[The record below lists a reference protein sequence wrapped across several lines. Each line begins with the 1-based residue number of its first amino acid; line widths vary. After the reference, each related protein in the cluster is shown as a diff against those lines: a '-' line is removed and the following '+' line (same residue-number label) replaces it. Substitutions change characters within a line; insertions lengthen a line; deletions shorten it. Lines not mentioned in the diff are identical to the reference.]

1 MCKMQA
7 DRRGLKY
14 ALYLLIAAFSVGVDQ
29 LTKYLA
35 VQYLKPIRT
44 YPLWDGVFQLTYLEN
59 RGAAWGML
67 QGQRWLFLVI
77 TLLVTAFIVA
87 YIIYDK
93 NLSLLIG
100 VALSLIAGG
109 GIGNL
114 IDRMATGAVVDF
126 LHFSLI
132 DFPVFNV
139 ADICV
144 CVGAG
149 LFLLGFLLDELAAK
163 KQKATVDA
171 AQKDENADAE

>member
-14 ALYLLIAAFSVGVDQ
+14 ALYLLIAVISIGVDQ
-29 LTKYLA
+29 LTKYIA
-35 VQYLKPIRT
+35 VLYLKPIRT
-44 YPLWDGVFQLTYLEN
+44 YPLWDGVFQFTYVEN

-67 QGQRWLFLVI
+67 QGQRWLFFVI
-77 TLLVTAFIVA
+77 TVLTTAFIVW
-87 YIIYDK
+87 YILYEK
-93 NLSLLIG
+93 QMRVLTG

-126 LHFSLI
+126 FHFSLI

-149 LFLLGFLLDELAAK
+149 LFIFAYILEEIQVK
-163 KQKATVDA
+163 KQKQSES
-171 AQKDENADAE
+171 AQKDEQVDEQ

>member
-14 ALYLLIAAFSVGVDQ
+14 ALYLLIAVISIGVDQ
-29 LTKYLA
+29 LTKYIA
-35 VQYLKPIRT
+35 VQYLQPIHA
-44 YPLWDGVFQLTYLEN
+44 YPLWDGVFQFTYVEN

-77 TLLVTAFIVA
+77 TVLTTAFIVW
-87 YIIYDK
+87 YILYDK
-93 NLSLLIG
+93 QMRVLIG

-126 LHFSLI
+126 FHFTLI

-149 LFLLGFLLDELAAK
+149 LFIFAYILDEVAARK
-163 KQKATVDA
+163 KQQSES
-171 AQKDENADAE
+171 AQKEDNRDGE